1 MNKKN
6 FIVGMG
12 LGLIVGSS
20 AAMAMHARRRCPRS
34 VLGRTLK
41 TVGEVAESV
50 SDMMGWQI
58 RSAIHFLP

>member
-6 FIVGMG
+6 FLIGMS
-12 LGLIVGSS
+12 LGLIVGST

-41 TVGEVAESV
+41 TVGEVADSI
-50 SDMMGWQI
+50 SDVLGW
-58 RSAIHFLP
+58 

>member
-12 LGLIVGSS
+12 LGLIVGST
-20 AAMAMHARRRCPRS
+20 AAMAMHARHHCPRS

-50 SDMMGWQI
+50 SDMMGW
-58 RSAIHFLP
+58 

>member
-20 AAMAMHARRRCPRS
+20 AAMAMHARRR
-34 VLGRTLK
+34 
-41 TVGEVAESV
+41 
-50 SDMMGWQI
+50 
-58 RSAIHFLP
+58 

>member
-20 AAMAMHARRRCPRS
+20 AAMAMHARRCCPRS

-50 SDMMGWQI
+50 SDMMGW
-58 RSAIHFLP
+58 